1 MSASDK
7 TDAVTITPE
16 NDITLSNAKQ
26 LKQQLQKAIQQGA
39 LAITLD
45 LIHVK
50 VVDSSGLSV
59 FIAASNSL
67 KNSGGRLELINVAE
81 NILKLLKITRLDKHF
96 SVQRK

>member
-1 MSASDK
+1 MSVSDK

-39 LAITLD
+39 LSITLD

>member
-1 MSASDK
+1 MSAPDK
-7 TDAVTITPE
+7 TDTVTITPE
-16 NDITLSNAKQ
+16 SDITLANAKQ
-26 LKQQLQKAIQQGA
+26 LKQQLQKAIQEGA
-39 LAITLD
+39 LSIRLD

-96 SVQRK
+96 SVQGK